1 MYGFRQ
7 LVSGCLIAA
16 VVPFCSTTALAVDE
30 WDELLGQEALQ
41 KLSAALPA
49 KALAKPGKP
58 RKVLVFTESKK
69 DFDRMASQKA
79 QKPVPHKS
87 SPYAAK
93 AVALMGEKTGAFE
106 AVISADPGVFKKDLT
121 QYDAIV
127 FANVYLGGKLF
138 QAQRDFTANDEN
150 RHAAEQKA
158 LSDYVKS
165 GGGLIGI
172 HVAAAE
178 ALGWPEF
185 NEMLGGIYAGQ
196 AWQAYHGTPIKID
209 DLQSPITAAF
219 GGKGFAVKDDIYMF
233 SGASPHAAAH
243 VLLSVNAGKAAESM
257 WADRSDGDY
266 PVSWIRKHGDGRVF
280 YTALGHEPEMYL
292 NQPFLAHVLAGIQ
305 FATGDLAANT
315 APGTVPA
322 AKTGS
327 GGTMKGWTA
336 LFDGNNL
343 DAFKVDEGQKK
354 HWIVDNGLIRYDG
367 RAASMWTKDAFGD
380 FQLRVDWRMP
390 RVSDSGV
397 FLRGTGKGQMNIWC
411 WDQGSGQ
418 LWGYR
423 ADPKSNEDKPVG
435 EWNTFLATMK
445 GDLLTLELNGV
456 EVFTEQQLKGIPESG
471 PIALQKHG
479 DPLEWKNFFIRE
491 LQGDEK

>member
-172 HVAAAE
+172 HV
-178 ALGWPEF
+178 
-185 NEMLGGIYAGQ
+185 
-196 AWQAYHGTPIKID
+196 
-209 DLQSPITAAF
+209 
-219 GGKGFAVKDDIYMF
+219 
-233 SGASPHAAAH
+233 
-243 VLLSVNAGKAAESM
+243 KANWENS
-257 WADRSDGDY
+257 
-266 PVSWIRKHGDGRVF
+266 
-280 YTALGHEPEMYL
+280 L
-292 NQPFLAHVLAGIQ
+292 
-305 FATGDLAANT
+305 
-315 APGTVPA
+315 
-322 AKTGS
+322 
-327 GGTMKGWTA
+327 
-336 LFDGNNL
+336 
-343 DAFKVDEGQKK
+343 
-354 HWIVDNGLIRYDG
+354 
-367 RAASMWTKDAFGD
+367 
-380 FQLRVDWRMP
+380 
-390 RVSDSGV
+390 
-397 FLRGTGKGQMNIWC
+397 
-411 WDQGSGQ
+411 SGQ
-418 LWGYR
+418 NGSKLIFRLEEFPIFW
-423 ADPKSNEDKPVG
+423 E
-435 EWNTFLATMK
+435 AT
-445 GDLLTLELNGV
+445 
-456 EVFTEQQLKGIPESG
+456 
-471 PIALQKHG
+471 
-479 DPLEWKNFFIRE
+479 
-491 LQGDEK
+491 

>member
-1 MYGFRQ
+1 
-7 LVSGCLIAA
+7 VAA
-16 VVPFCSTTALAVDE
+16 VLFCSTTARAVDE

-41 KLSAALPA
+41 KIEAALPA
-49 KALAKPGKP
+49 KALAKPAKP

-93 AVALMGEKTGAFE
+93 SVALMGEKTGAFE
-106 AVISADPGVFKKDLT
+106 AVISANPGVFKKDLT

-127 FANVYLGGKLF
+127 LANVYLGGKLF
-138 QAQRDFTANDEN
+138 QPRRDFTAQEPNPQ
-150 RHAAEQKA
+150 ALEQKA
-158 LSDYVKS
+158 LSDYVKG

-172 HVAAAE
+172 HVASAE
-178 ALGWPEF
+178 ALDWSEY
-185 NEMLGGIYAGQ
+185 NQILGGTYAGQ
-196 AWQAYHGTPIKID
+196 AWQAFHEVPIKID
-209 DLQSPITAAF
+209 DPKSPLTAAF
-219 GGKGFAVKDDIYMF
+219 GGKDFTVKDDIYMF
-233 SGASPHAAAH
+233 DGVSPRATAH
-243 VLLSVNAGKAAESM
+243 ILLSVDTAKAPESM
-257 WADRSDGDY
+257 WADRADGDY
-266 PVSWIRKHGDGRVF
+266 PLSWVRKHENGRVF
-280 YTALGHEPEMYL
+280 YTALGHEPDMYL
-292 NQPFLAHVLAGIQ
+292 NQPFLAHLLAGIQ

-367 RAASMWTKDAFGD
+367 RAGSLWTREEFAD

-456 EVFTEQQLKGIPESG
+456 EVFTQQQLKGIPESG

-479 DPLEWKNFFIRE
+479 DPLEWKNIYVRKLE
-491 LQGDEK
+491 GAEE